1 MGQSCNCCSINNSEE
16 YIKLVFSCLDSLD
29 CDTFDNVIKRETNV
43 NDQILKS
50 GIFKISQKEFVNT
63 MESVIQQKSSNVN
76 NKYKKH
82 LKSFFSEKFFEKFLS
97 GNEQINK
104 TNGYVFKMLMCP
116 FVLKEKYSDKIKAE
130 YFFDIIKFIKISE
143 TITTKNTGN
152 LNYNLSHQNEN
163 HVNKHPIP
171 YKTFCEVIQLYL
183 FSVLSGYSK
192 LMLSI
197 MKTFKEN
204 IGLINDLK
212 DNLSERFTKNLIMK
226 YYNKIMEKY
235 INATQNAENND
246 NVNQLEI
253 TKEEFIKIVE
263 QNKQLLNY
271 FQLREEFLGFT
282 VDEAN
287 ENRINYNQT
296 NINEKRSERE
306 SVYTQKE

>member
-1 MGQSCNCCSINNSEE
+1 MGQSCDCCSINNSEE

-29 CDTFDNVIKRETNV
+29 CDTFDNVIKRKTNV
-43 NDQILKS
+43 HDQILKS

-63 MESVIQQKSSNVN
+63 MESVIQQKLSNVN

-82 LKSFFSEKFFEKFLS
+82 LKLFFSEKFFEKFLS

-116 FVLKEKYSDKIKAE
+116 FVLKEKYSDEKKAE

-143 TITTKNTGN
+143 TITTKKTGN

-163 HVNKHPIP
+163 NVNKHPIP

-192 LMLSI
+192 RMLSI

-204 IGLINDLK
+204 TGLINDLK

-253 TKEEFIKIVE
+253 TKKEFIKIVE

-271 FQLREEFLGFT
+271 FQLREHFLGFT

-296 NINEKRSERE
+296 NINEKRSERG

>member
-1 MGQSCNCCSINNSEE
+1 MGQSCDCCSINNSEE

-29 CDTFDNVIKRETNV
+29 CDAFDNVIKRETNV
-43 NDQILKS
+43 NDQMLKS

-116 FVLKEKYSDKIKAE
+116 FVLKEKYSDKKKAE

-143 TITTKNTGN
+143 TITTKKMGN

-163 HVNKHPIP
+163 NVNKHPIP

-192 LMLSI
+192 VMLSI

-204 IGLINDLK
+204 TGLINDLK

-271 FQLREEFLGFT
+271 FQLREDFLCFT

-296 NINEKRSERE
+296 NINEKRNERE

>member
-1 MGQSCNCCSINNSEE
+1 
-16 YIKLVFSCLDSLD
+16 
-29 CDTFDNVIKRETNV
+29 
-43 NDQILKS
+43 
-50 GIFKISQKEFVNT
+50 
-63 MESVIQQKSSNVN
+63 
-76 NKYKKH
+76 
-82 LKSFFSEKFFEKFLS
+82 
-97 GNEQINK
+97 
-104 TNGYVFKMLMCP
+104 
-116 FVLKEKYSDKIKAE
+116 
-130 YFFDIIKFIKISE
+130 
-143 TITTKNTGN
+143 
-152 LNYNLSHQNEN
+152 
-163 HVNKHPIP
+163 
-171 YKTFCEVIQLYL
+171 
-183 FSVLSGYSK
+183 
-192 LMLSI
+192 

-271 FQLREEFLGFT
+271 FQLREDFLGFT